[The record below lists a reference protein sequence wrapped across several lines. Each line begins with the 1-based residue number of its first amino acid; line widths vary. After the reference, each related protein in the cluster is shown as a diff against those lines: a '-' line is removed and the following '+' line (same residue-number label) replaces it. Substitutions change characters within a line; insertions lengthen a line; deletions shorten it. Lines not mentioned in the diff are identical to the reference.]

1 MRFLHTADLHIGKRL
16 FDVSMAGQQREILH
30 QIAGIAIEK
39 QCDAVLIA
47 GDIYDKPAPSAEAMG
62 IFDTFVSELILGGV
76 SVYAISGN
84 HDSGERIC
92 YLSGLLEERGV
103 VFQGK
108 YEGSLFCK
116 TLSDE
121 YGELDLYMLPF
132 IKPLTVRGYFPEVE
146 METYEESLRAV
157 LESIDMKDGRRKILM
172 SHQFVIGCS
181 TCDSEEFAIGGL
193 DGISSDAYDGFDY
206 VALGHIHGPQ
216 MAGKDTVRYS
226 GTPLKYSF
234 SEAVHKKSVTIV
246 DIKEKGQVCCQQI
259 LLKPLHDLRIVRG
272 TMAELME
279 MPYSEDYVQIILT
292 DEEVAPDARI
302 SLSMV
307 FPNMLKFSVENAKT
321 MLEWEASDATNA
333 EDKNPLQMMEDFYC
347 QQNNNVE
354 MSERQ
359 RDVLIEILEG
369 MRGESIR

>member
-1 MRFLHTADLHIGKRL
+1 M
-16 FDVSMAGQQREILH
+16 
-30 QIAGIAIEK
+30 
-39 QCDAVLIA
+39 
-47 GDIYDKPAPSAEAMG
+47 
-62 IFDTFVSELILGGV
+62 
-76 SVYAISGN
+76 
-84 HDSGERIC
+84 
-92 YLSGLLEERGV
+92 
-103 VFQGK
+103 
-108 YEGSLFCK
+108 
-116 TLSDE
+116 
-121 YGELDLYMLPF
+121 
-132 IKPLTVRGYFPEVE
+132 
-146 METYEESLRAV
+146 
-157 LESIDMKDGRRKILM
+157 
-172 SHQFVIGCS
+172 
-181 TCDSEEFAIGGL
+181 
-193 DGISSDAYDGFDY
+193 
-206 VALGHIHGPQ
+206 
-216 MAGKDTVRYS
+216 
-226 GTPLKYSF
+226 
-234 SEAVHKKSVTIV
+234 
-246 DIKEKGQVCCQQI
+246 CCQQI